1 MGRLTLALLCAARC
15 GDVSLVQSLLGM
27 DGIDADGQMLD
38 EDDKI
43 LHQILEG
50 GGY

>member
-1 MGRLTLALLCAARC
+1 
-15 GDVSLVQSLLGM
+15 M

-50 GGY
+50 GHQKHLLMLSMRPTMNVWNKIFHWG